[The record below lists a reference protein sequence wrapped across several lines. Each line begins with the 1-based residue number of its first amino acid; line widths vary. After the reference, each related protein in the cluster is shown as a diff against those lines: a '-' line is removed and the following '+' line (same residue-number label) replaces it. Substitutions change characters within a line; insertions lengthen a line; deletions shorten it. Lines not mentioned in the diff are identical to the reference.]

1 MKAAVSET
9 NMMVVAIILIG
20 LIAGVATTVVTNA
33 MNSAQTKSN
42 EMSNLDSSGN
52 NANNNGNDTLTN
64 NNFEISDKIGNINL
78 SGGSSASNGGSSAS
92 SGTTSGVIK
101 DVNSNTITGSLNNVD
116 NKTLS
121 TIKNNSN
128 KVTSS
133 LQNGGKGINF
143 SESNKNI
150 AKDSYNKTAN
160 TLKSVNL
167 NSATSKNT
175 RVFEENGLAV
185 SVATYKNVK
194 GSGNI
199 TVTSYYK
206 KENGEYKLV
215 YVTDSKTSNT
225 NKHFD
230 SIASSEKR
238 GKETFNSIDPKLA
251 EAFGGKVM
259 DQKLMKEIYDNQ
271 KAIVV
276 ILNTYDKDKI
286 VNTSSGFFI
295 NKGIIVTTFNYV
307 KESLIKG
314 QKIIVRDSDNHSFE
328 ATGVVSVN
336 EKLNIAV
343 LKLNKSTG
351 KEAVLKNSDSMKKG
365 SMILTIGTKSGYG
378 LSTQSGVMIENG
390 KMLKN
395 LLPLSKTDEGSP
407 LFDANGNVIGINTA
421 FSIDNDF
428 SVAIPTKNL
437 INLQKRLQSMSFDSV
452 KATSL
457 ESLKSKYYYTEVS
470 EENEYDKVDSK
481 IWDEYK
487 NIGDIENTM
496 GLKLIK
502 SNYKDGIV
510 SLRYVNEATG
520 YLDSME
526 GASSFKQKLSSMG
539 YKQVLDTSNKSVF
552 QNNDYKVIIIKE
564 MNYLIVLLIKE

>member
-1 MKAAVSET
+1 MKSAVSET
-9 NMMVVAIILIG
+9 NMMVVAIILIA

-33 MNSAQTKSN
+33 MNSVQTKSD
-42 EMSNLDSSGN
+42 ELSNLDS
-52 NANNNGNDTLTN
+52 ANNDNIGGNGPIN
-64 NNFEISDKIGNINL
+64 NNDFVISDKIGNIDL
-78 SGGSSASNGGSSAS
+78 SGGSNASNG
-92 SGTTSGVIK
+92 GTTSGVIK
-101 DVNSNTITGSLNNVD
+101 DVNSSTITGSLNNVD
-116 NKTLS
+116 NKTLN

-128 KVTSS
+128 KVTAG
-133 LQNGGKGINF
+133 LNNGGKGVKF
-143 SESNKNI
+143 SENNKSV

-160 TLKSVNL
+160 NLKNTNL
-167 NSATSKNT
+167 NSATSKST

-185 SVATYKNVK
+185 STTTYKNVK
-194 GSGNI
+194 GTGNV

-206 KENGEYKLV
+206 KEDGEYRLV

-225 NKHFD
+225 VKHFD
-230 SIASSEKR
+230 SLSLSEKE
-238 GKETFNSIDPKLA
+238 GKESFKTIDPKLA
-251 EAFGGKVM
+251 QAFGGKSM

-276 ILNTYDKDKI
+276 ILNTYDGDKI
-286 VNTSSGFFI
+286 VNTGSGFFI

-328 ATGVVSVN
+328 ATGIVSVN

-351 KEAVLKNSDSMKKG
+351 KEAVLKSSDNMKKG
-365 SMILTIGTKSGYG
+365 SMILAIGTKSGYG
-378 LSTQSGVMIENG
+378 LSAYSGVMIENG

-407 LFDANGNVIGINTA
+407 LFNAMGEVVGINTA

-437 INLQKRLQSMSFDSV
+437 MNLQKRLQSMSF
-452 KATSL
+452 TSIKETPL
-457 ESLKSKYYYTEVS
+457 ESLKSKYYYAKLS
-470 EENEYDKVDSK
+470 EENEYNKIDSK
-481 IWDEYK
+481 VWDEYK
-487 NIGDIENTM
+487 TIGDIENTM

-502 SNYKDGIV
+502 SNYKDGIA
-510 SLRYVNEATG
+510 SLRYVNEVNG

-526 GASSFKQKLSSMG
+526 GASSFKQKLLNMG
-539 YKQVLDTSNKSVF
+539 YKQILDTSNKSVF
-552 QNNDYKVIIIKE
+552 KNNQYKVIIMKE

>member
-1 MKAAVSET
+1 MKSAVSET
-9 NMMVVAIILIG
+9 NMIVLA
-20 LIAGVATTVVTNA
+20 ATTVVTNA
-33 MNSAQTKSN
+33 MNSVQTKSD
-42 EMSNLDSSGN
+42 ELSNLDS
-52 NANNNGNDTLTN
+52 ANNDNIGGNGPIN
-64 NNFEISDKIGNINL
+64 NNDFVISDKIGNIDL
-78 SGGSSASNGGSSAS
+78 SGGSNASNG
-92 SGTTSGVIK
+92 GTTSGVIK
-101 DVNSNTITGSLNNVD
+101 DVNSSTITGSLNNVD
-116 NKTLS
+116 NKTLN

-128 KVTSS
+128 KVTAG
-133 LQNGGKGINF
+133 LNNGGKGVKF
-143 SESNKNI
+143 SENNKSV

-160 TLKSVNL
+160 NLKNTNL
-167 NSATSKNT
+167 NSATSKST

-185 SVATYKNVK
+185 STTTYKNVK
-194 GSGNI
+194 GTGNV

-206 KENGEYKLV
+206 KEEGEYRLV

-225 NKHFD
+225 VKHFD
-230 SIASSEKR
+230 SLSLSEKE
-238 GKETFNSIDPKLA
+238 GKESFKTIDPKLA
-251 EAFGGKVM
+251 QAFGGKSM

-276 ILNTYDKDKI
+276 ILNTYDGDKI
-286 VNTSSGFFI
+286 VNTGSGFFI

-328 ATGVVSVN
+328 ATGIVSVN

-351 KEAVLKNSDSMKKG
+351 KEAVLKSSDNMKKG
-365 SMILTIGTKSGYG
+365 SMILAIGTKSGYG
-378 LSTQSGVMIENG
+378 LSAYSGVMIENG

-407 LFDANGNVIGINTA
+407 LFNAMGEVVGINTA

-437 INLQKRLQSMSFDSV
+437 MNLQKRLQSMSF
-452 KATSL
+452 TSIKETPL
-457 ESLKSKYYYTEVS
+457 ESLKSKYYYAKLS
-470 EENEYDKVDSK
+470 EENEYNKIDSK
-481 IWDEYK
+481 VWDEYK
-487 NIGDIENTM
+487 TIGDIENTM

-502 SNYKDGIV
+502 SNYKDGIA
-510 SLRYVNEATG
+510 SLRYVNEVNG

-526 GASSFKQKLSSMG
+526 GASSFKQKLLNMG
-539 YKQVLDTSNKSVF
+539 YKQILDTSNKSVF
-552 QNNDYKVIIIKE
+552 KNNQYKVIIMKE